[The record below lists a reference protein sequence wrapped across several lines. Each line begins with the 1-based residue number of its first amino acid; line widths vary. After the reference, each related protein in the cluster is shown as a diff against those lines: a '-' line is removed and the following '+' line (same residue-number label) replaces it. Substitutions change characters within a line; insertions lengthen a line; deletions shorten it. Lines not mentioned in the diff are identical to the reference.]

1 MTELNTGLMDSI
13 KRMVSTL
20 ITIVST
26 RLELIANEIQEE
38 RLRLGQVALFAL
50 MSVFF
55 FGMAILFLSIFIT
68 VLFWEEHRLAVTSGL
83 CTLFIFLGVL
93 MAVLSRKKAQSGPG
107 LFSVSIAELAKDK
120 EQLESGNE

>member
-1 MTELNTGLMDSI
+1 MAEQNSGLMESI
-13 KRMVSTL
+13 KRLVSTF
-20 ITIVST
+20 IDIVST

-55 FGMAILFLSIFIT
+55 FGMGILFLSVFIT
-68 VLFWEEHRLAVTSGL
+68 VLFWEDHRLAVTGGL
-83 CTLFIFLGVL
+83 CMLFILLGVL
-93 MAVLSRKKAQSGPG
+93 MAVVSQKKASGPG

-120 EQLESGNE
+120 DQLESGNE